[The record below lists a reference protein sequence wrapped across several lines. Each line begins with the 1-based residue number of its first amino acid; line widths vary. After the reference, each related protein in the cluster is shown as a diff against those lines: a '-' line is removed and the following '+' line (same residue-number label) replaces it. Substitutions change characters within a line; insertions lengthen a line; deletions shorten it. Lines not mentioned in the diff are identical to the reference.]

1 MALKKSGE
9 LEALLFAA
17 GNPLP
22 LDKLAEALQL
32 SREET
37 AGLLEDLQLAYR
49 DEARGL
55 TLRKAAGG
63 WQLVTKPE
71 VIDVIRSLQEQQELR
86 LSSAA
91 METLTIIA
99 FKQPVTKAEVEAIR
113 GVKIDGVLGT
123 LTDLQLIAEVG
134 RKEVLGRPI
143 LYGTTDKFLTPSVWT
158 PWPICRNCR
167 RSCWIWNRRKAKSEE
182 AAAGQLVQGL

>member
-55 TLRKAAGG
+55 ILRKAAGG

-71 VIDVIRSLQEQQELR
+71 AIDVIRSLQEQQELR

-143 LYGTTDKFLTPSVWT
+143 LYGTTDKFLTTFGLDTLADLPEL
-158 PWPICRNCR
+158 PEELLDLEQ
-167 RSCWIWNRRKAKSEE
+167 AKSEE
-182 AAAGQLVQGL
+182 